1 MPGGW
6 RLRGRIGQ
14 RVGDHDPSAPQPVQP
29 SQVEQRCAPL
39 TQVRGRSLQPLD
51 SLAERARPRPNSIDY
66 HAEKVL
72 AKRAHPQS
80 PKACIWA
87 RSTAA

>member
-14 RVGDHDPSAPQPVQP
+14 RVGNHDPSAPQPVQP
-29 SQVEQRCAPL
+29 SQVKQRCVPL

-72 AKRAHPQS
+72 AKRARPQNS
-80 PKACIWA
+80 K
-87 RSTAA
+87 